1 MRRNTTVAWQVLG
14 LLLKDR
20 FTLTPQKRGRRM
32 GILFRAE
39 GSLVPLLEGLIPV
52 SAQAGT
58 SPGEAK
64 KVGSGSPPLLSSA
77 SPHR

>member
-39 GSLVPLLEGLIPV
+39 GRYRCC
-52 SAQAGT
+52 
-58 SPGEAK
+58 
-64 KVGSGSPPLLSSA
+64 KV
-77 SPHR
+77 